1 MSEESDRNGAAA
13 ALLLPSRISLRRN
26 SAAGPLARGTLT
38 LRAVTVPLFND
49 TAETVIVNRALI
61 TPLTEEETGLA
72 PATEGAAL
80 SARTETAGLEPGHGA
95 KVEIAGTV
103 PARPGAYAA
112 ELRVSAG
119 AGQAGT
125 KTATAPVSIAV
136 AASPAWGFGCLVLGL
151 VLLAMVQFLSREGGV
166 QEKIREVERFHGD
179 THAWLQREPPPQG
192 RAERVAEIDRDL
204 DEALT
209 ALSEPR
215 SLSVVDRRVTDAQG
229 WLSAARGAAATL
241 RDELSKSPPGA
252 LEIAALTKEWSD
264 LQNRMGELSK
274 LDTNGLE
281 AAGGLASHT
290 AILMHHAWER
300 LIGLPLRWVA
310 ADLAPQLERVQL
322 AEAAGETDRARAM
335 ALATR
340 AWLRRAAHDLDR
352 RLALMM
358 GLKLTA
364 DEMVVSDAWVRQLAA
379 GDELPPDRRSALL
392 ERLAAADAALAKGAS
407 LADLAAASGAIA
419 AIETDAYR
427 DQSAALQVRVQA
439 VADAAGEEMSAAPM
453 EAVMNELRS
462 VPHPSGEQK
471 AAVLFRMLE
480 VWRGRLGVV
489 RDADTRARLAAL
501 VDRAED
507 AARHVDLSGTMAAL
521 HELEGEWQAYLPR
534 HVAEAGARAVAEI
547 CGEWRDRNLRQ
558 LVGAES
564 QVKLQSGRPE
574 VEEWERE
581 LDRARRGLLAVSPE
595 HAETSDECLGPVVE
609 RGRAVVAVSRD
620 VFTHELGDVP
630 IPLQA
635 RLDAAET
642 SGVTEAIALVR
653 KLMTEPRDLKLV
665 VRTRDKDRVV
675 HQPLVFALDG
685 LDPDWAS
692 SVAIVVYWGDGTARE
707 TDAEKLRQGDR
718 LEHAYETAKTFQPVA
733 MAADHFRHAANDT
746 LPQADGPE
754 LGRSTEDVL
763 IEPSPA
769 SAAERLADT
778 FLTTEFALSLL
789 IASVVYLWR
798 YMAGSRVFGAR
809 GVDYMEAFAMGFVA
823 YAAVT
828 NLPDAFT
835 KLLLK

>member
-1 MSEESDRNGAAA
+1 M
-13 ALLLPSRISLRRN
+13 
-26 SAAGPLARGTLT
+26 
-38 LRAVTVPLFND
+38 
-49 TAETVIVNRALI
+49 
-61 TPLTEEETGLA
+61 
-72 PATEGAAL
+72 
-80 SARTETAGLEPGHGA
+80 
-95 KVEIAGTV
+95 
-103 PARPGAYAA
+103 
-112 ELRVSAG
+112 
-119 AGQAGT
+119 
-125 KTATAPVSIAV
+125 
-136 AASPAWGFGCLVLGL
+136 
-151 VLLAMVQFLSREGGV
+151 
-166 QEKIREVERFHGD
+166 
-179 THAWLQREPPPQG
+179 
-192 RAERVAEIDRDL
+192 
-204 DEALT
+204 
-209 ALSEPR
+209 
-215 SLSVVDRRVTDAQG
+215 
-229 WLSAARGAAATL
+229 
-241 RDELSKSPPGA
+241 
-252 LEIAALTKEWSD
+252 EIAALTEEWSG
-264 LQNRMGELSK
+264 LQNRMRELPK
-274 LDTNGLE
+274 LDANGLE
-281 AAGGLASHT
+281 DSGGLASHT
-290 AILMHHAWER
+290 AILLHHAWER
-300 LIGLPLRWVA
+300 LIGLPLEWVA

-364 DEMVVSDAWVRQLAA
+364 EEMVVSDAWVRQLAA
-379 GDELPPDRRSALL
+379 GEELPPDQRSAML

-407 LADLAAASGAIA
+407 LAGLAAASGAIA

-427 DQSAALQVRVQA
+427 DQSAALKARVQA

-453 EAVMNELRS
+453 EAVMTELRS

-471 AAVLFRMLE
+471 AAVLIRMLE
-480 VWRGRLGVV
+480 VWRGRLGFVW
-489 RDADTRARLAAL
+489 DADARSRLAAL
-501 VDRAED
+501 IDFAED
-507 AARHVDLSGTMAAL
+507 AARRTDLPGTMAAL
-521 HELEGEWQAYLPR
+521 HELEGSWQAYLPR
-534 HVAEAGARAVAEI
+534 HVAEAGARAVAKV

-558 LVGAES
+558 LVGTES

-595 HAETSDECLGPVVE
+595 HAATSDECLGPVVQ
-609 RGRAVVAVSRD
+609 RGRAVVAVSQD
-620 VFTHELGDVP
+620 VFTHELGDAP

-635 RLDAAET
+635 RLDSAET

-665 VRTRDKDRVV
+665 VRTRDEDRVV

-685 LDPDWAS
+685 VDPDWAS
-692 SVAIVVYWGDGTARE
+692 SVAVVVYWGDGTARE

-733 MAADHFRHAANDT
+733 IAADHFRRVAAGA

-763 IEPSPA
+763 IGPSPA
-769 SAAERLADT
+769 SAAERLADI

-809 GVDYMEAFAMGFVA
+809 GVDYMEAFAMGFIA
-823 YAAVT
+823 YAAMAS
-828 NLPDAFT
+828 LPDALT
-835 KLLLK
+835 KLLFK